1 MRSFRFELANG
12 NTIPVKISKKIF
24 KQNPI
29 KRGDI
34 VKVTNQ
40 YKKAKMKKINGE
52 WQKTDEQE
60 WWISEYQIY

>member
-1 MRSFRFELANG
+1 ML
-12 NTIPVKISKKIF
+12 

-29 KRGDI
+29 KLGDI